1 MKQAQKKFA
10 LVAATFAFGLAGCGV
25 WGASNAGSSGVAAA
39 VPLAVDALP
48 ATQISGMYE
57 GRISDHMSG
66 KGVLV
71 IRLAPSNTG
80 GYGGSF
86 ATTYGKMKG
95 NAVIALSS
103 APVVAVSSALV
114 SLRGNAV
121 ALLNPPCSFTL
132 EAKYDPKTHN
142 LRGSYGATYRCSGD
156 RGSFVAAQQC
166 YYVTGPVPSAIQRPN
181 AGGIKPC

>member
-10 LVAATFAFGLAGCGV
+10 LVAAAFAFGLAGCGG
-25 WGASNAGSSGVAAA
+25 WGASNAGSSGMAAA
-39 VPLAVDALP
+39 VPLAIDALP

-57 GRISDHMSG
+57 GRVSDHMAG

-71 IRLAPSNTG
+71 IRLAPSNAG
-80 GYGGSF
+80 GYGGSL

-95 NAVIALSS
+95 SAVIALSS
-103 APVVAVSSALV
+103 APAG
-114 SLRGNAV
+114 LRGNAV

-142 LRGSYGATYRCSGD
+142 LRGSYSATYRCSGD

-166 YYVTGPVPSAIQRPN
+166 YYVTGPVPTTNDRPN